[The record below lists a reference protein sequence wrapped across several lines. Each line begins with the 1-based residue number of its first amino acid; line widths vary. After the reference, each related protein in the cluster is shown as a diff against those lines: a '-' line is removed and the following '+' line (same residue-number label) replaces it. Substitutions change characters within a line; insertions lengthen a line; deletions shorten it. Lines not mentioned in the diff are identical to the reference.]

1 MSIKEFKNGN
11 INLKLEC
18 DLIDIDRINEYDLLA
33 DLLNGC
39 LDSKDIYMI
48 GEIGS
53 FGNFESSVNLYNV
66 RLNKVYLYLIG
77 KSYETLA
84 SGKTLKLY
92 ARKPDSY
99 DMELINEWLGE

>member
-18 DLIDIDRINEYDLLA
+18 DLTDIDRTNENDLLA

-39 LDSKDIYMI
+39 MDSKDVYMI
-48 GEIGS
+48 GDIGCY
-53 FGNFESSVNLYNV
+53 GNDECYANLYNV
-66 RLNKVYLYLIG
+66 RLDKVYIYLIG
-77 KSYETLA
+77 KSYNTLA

-92 ARKPDSY
+92 AHKPDSF
-99 DMELINEWLGE
+99 EREIINEWLGE